1 MKNKKEQMK
10 KVVEVARR
18 NLIGDISEKSKKA
31 FDVAIKLSKD
41 DIKKVNDDLHD
52 RIYFLLGRILVHTQL
67 GKFTMQHVMD
77 GDYGEIMLGAENQ
90 VKNDVVEMA
99 DKMEESIGYSTAMLD
114 KKLEE
119 QADEMIGII
128 LGEPEK
134 KCCDKKCNGECKKP
148 ARDSKGRFVKKTCD
162 RKCKVK
168 TAKNKKTGKV
178 AWF

>member
-10 KVVEVARR
+10 KVVEVARH

-31 FDVAIKLSKD
+31 FDVAIKLSKN

-77 GDYGEIMLGAENQ
+77 GDYGEVMLGAEEQ

-114 KKLEE
+114 KQLEE
-119 QADEMIGII
+119 QADEMIDTII
-128 LGEPEK
+128 GEPEK
-134 KCCDKKCNGECKKP
+134 KCNGVCKKP

-162 RKCKVK
+162 KKCKDK
-168 TAKNKKTGKV
+168 SKKNKKPGKV